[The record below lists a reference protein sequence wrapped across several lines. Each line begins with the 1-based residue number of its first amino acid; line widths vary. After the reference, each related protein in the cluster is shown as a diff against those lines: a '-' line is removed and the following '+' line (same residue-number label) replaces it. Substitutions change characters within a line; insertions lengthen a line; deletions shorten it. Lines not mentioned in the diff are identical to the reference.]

1 MSVIAAVA
9 TGGVKAALSVIRMSG
24 EGCRELAL
32 RLFEPAS
39 GRPPR
44 VGRAVYGTLRSLD
57 GRVLDTCVAV
67 FSRAPKSYTGEDTVE
82 LSVHGSPVVTA
93 AVLRELFA
101 LGARQAGP
109 GEFTRRAFLNG
120 KFDLTAAE
128 AVADI
133 VDARTEAAARNAA
146 AQLTGGL
153 LAKIKE
159 IYADLTYL
167 PAHFSALV
175 DFPDEDVEPAD
186 EAEVLAAL
194 KKAERELA
202 ALEASSERG
211 RVLREGVPAAL
222 AGRVN
227 AGKSSL
233 LNALCGADRAIVTEI
248 PGTTRDTIETEL
260 TLGGVLLRL
269 SDTAGLRETDDPVE
283 KLGVERAEAAV
294 GGAELLLAVFDGSA
308 PACADDERV
317 AALSAPRRVA
327 VVNKCDLPDSPEAF
341 SPEGFDAVVRVSA
354 RTGEGLDALASAVA
368 ELFGASAPPNGE
380 IITNLRQ
387 AEAVSRARAAVKRAA
402 EAAEAGVTPDA
413 VLLDVEEGLGA
424 LAELT
429 GASVRDDIVEQIFSR
444 FCVGK

>member
-1 MSVIAAVA
+1 MSVIAAIA
-9 TGGVKAALSVIRMSG
+9 TGGVRAALCVIRMSG

-32 RLFEPAS
+32 RLFTPAGGSEPK
-39 GRPPR
+39 P
-44 VGRAVYGTLRSLD
+44 GRAVYGTLRARS
-57 GRVLDTCVAV
+57 GEVLDTCVAV
-67 FSRAPKSYTGEDTVE
+67 FSKAPKSYTGEDTVE
-82 LSVHGSPVVTA
+82 LSIHGSPVA
-93 AVLRELFA
+93 ASAVLRELFA

-120 KFDLTAAE
+120 KMDLTGAE
-128 AVADI
+128 AVADL

-153 LAKIKE
+153 LARITE
-159 IYADLTYL
+159 IYDELTVL

-186 EAEVLAAL
+186 EAQTLAAL
-194 KKAERELA
+194 RRAERELA
-202 ALEASSERG
+202 ALEASCERG

-227 AGKSSL
+227 VGKSSL
-233 LNALCGADRAIVTEI
+233 LNLLCGAERAIVTDV
-248 PGTTRDTIETEL
+248 PGTTRDTVETEL

-269 SDTAGLRETDDPVE
+269 ADTAGLRETDDPVE
-283 KLGVERAEAAV
+283 RLGILRTEAAAA
-294 GGAELLLAVFDGSA
+294 GAELLLAVFDASR
-308 PACADDERV
+308 PACDDDER
-317 AALSAPRRVA
+317 AARLTAPRRIA
-327 VVNKCDLPDSPEAF
+327 VLNKCDLPEHPGAF
-341 SPEGFDAVVRVSA
+341 RPEGFDAVVRLSA
-354 RTGEGLDALASAVA
+354 RTGEGLDALASAVEA
-368 ELFGASAPPNGE
+368 MFGAGAHPNGE

-387 AEAVSRARAAVKRAA
+387 AETVARARAAVARAA

-413 VLLDVEEGLGA
+413 VLLDVEEGLAA

-429 GASVRDDIVEQIFSR
+429 GANVREDIVTQIFSR

>member
-1 MSVIAAVA
+1 MSIVAAVA

-24 EGCRELAL
+24 EGCHELAL

-39 GRPPR
+39 GKPPKT
-44 VGRAVYGTLRSLD
+44 GRASFGTLRAPD
-57 GRVLDTCVAV
+57 GSAIDTCVAV

-101 LGARQAGP
+101 LGAKQAGP
-109 GEFTRRAFLNG
+109 GEFTQRAFLNG
-120 KFDLTAAE
+120 KTDLTGAE
-128 AVADI
+128 AIVDL
-133 VDARTEAAARNAA
+133 VDARTENAARNAA

-186 EAEVLAAL
+186 EAAVLETL

-202 ALEASSERG
+202 ALEASKERG

-233 LNALCGADRAIVTEI
+233 LNLLCGADRAIVTDV
-248 PGTTRDTIETEL
+248 PGTTRDTVETEL

-283 KLGVERAEAAV
+283 KLGVERAEAAAA
-294 GGAELLLAVFDGSA
+294 GAELLLAVFDGSA

-317 AALSAPRRVA
+317 AALAAPRRVA
-327 VVNKCDLPDSPEAF
+327 VINKIDLPASSEAYR
-341 SPEGFDAVVRVSA
+341 PAGFDAVVRVSA
-354 RTGEGLDALASAVA
+354 RTGEGVDELARAVA
-368 ELFGASAPPNGE
+368 ELFGGAEPPNGE

-387 AEAVSRARAAVKRAA
+387 AEAVSRARAAVSRAV
-402 EAAEAGVTPDA
+402 EATQAGVTPDA
-413 VLLDVEEGLGA
+413 VLLDVEEGLSA

>member
-24 EGCRELAL
+24 EGCHELAL

-39 GRPPR
+39 GKAPR
-44 VGRAVYGTLRSLD
+44 TGRASFGTLRSSD
-57 GRVLDTCVAV
+57 GRPIDTCVAV

-93 AVLRELFA
+93 AVLRELFE

-109 GEFTRRAFLNG
+109 GEFTQRAFLNG

-133 VDARTEAAARNAA
+133 VDARTETAARNAA

-153 LAKIKE
+153 LARIRE
-159 IYADLTYL
+159 IYSDLTYL

-186 EAEVLAAL
+186 EAEVLDAL
-194 KKAERELA
+194 KKAELELGV
-202 ALEASSERG
+202 LEASTERG

-233 LNALCGADRAIVTEI
+233 LNALCGSDRAIVTDI
-248 PGTTRDTIETEL
+248 PGTTRDTVETEL

-283 KLGVERAEAAV
+283 KLGVARAEAAV
-294 GGAELLLAVFDGSA
+294 CGAELLLAVFDGSA

-317 AALSAPRRVA
+317 AALKAPRRIA
-327 VVNKCDLPDSPEAF
+327 VVNKCDLPASPEAF
-341 SPEGFDAVVRVSA
+341 IPEGFDAVVRVSA
-354 RTGEGLDALASAVA
+354 KTGKGLEELSLAAA
-368 ELFGASAPPNGE
+368 ELFGASEPPNGE

-387 AEAVSRARAAVKRAA
+387 AEAVSRARAAVARAV

-444 FCVGK
+444 FCIGK

>member
-9 TGGVKAALSVIRMSG
+9 TGGTKAALSVIRISG
-24 EGCRELAL
+24 EGCHELAM

-39 GRPPR
+39 GRAPR
-44 VGRAVYGTLRSLD
+44 IGRAAFGRLRYSD
-57 GRVLDTCVAV
+57 GSVIDTCVAV

-109 GEFTRRAFLNG
+109 GEFTQRAFLNG
-120 KFDLTAAE
+120 KTDLTAAE

-133 VDARTEAAARNAA
+133 VDARTENAARNAA

-159 IYADLTYL
+159 IYADLTVL

-186 EAEVLAAL
+186 GERVLAVL

-202 ALEASSERG
+202 LLEASKERG
-211 RVLREGVPAAL
+211 RVLREGVPAAI

-233 LNALCGADRAIVTEI
+233 LNALCGTDRAIVTDI
-248 PGTTRDTIETEL
+248 PGTTRDTVETEL
-260 TLGGVLLRL
+260 TLGGVLLRM
-269 SDTAGLRETDDPVE
+269 SDTAGLRDTDDPVE
-283 KLGVERAEAAV
+283 KIGVARAEAAAA
-294 GGAELLLAVFDGSA
+294 GAELLLAVFDGSV
-308 PACADDERV
+308 PACADDGRT
-317 AALSAPRRVA
+317 ASLSAPRRIA
-327 VVNKCDLPDSPEAF
+327 VVNKCDLPASSGAF
-341 SPEGFDAVVRVSA
+341 VPEGFDAVVRVSA
-354 RTGEGLDALASAVA
+354 RTGEGLEDLAAAVA
-368 ELFGASAPPNGE
+368 ELFGGAAPPNGE

-387 AEAVSRARAAVKRAA
+387 AEAVSRARAAVQRAA

-429 GASVRDDIVEQIFSR
+429 GASVRDDIIEQIFSR